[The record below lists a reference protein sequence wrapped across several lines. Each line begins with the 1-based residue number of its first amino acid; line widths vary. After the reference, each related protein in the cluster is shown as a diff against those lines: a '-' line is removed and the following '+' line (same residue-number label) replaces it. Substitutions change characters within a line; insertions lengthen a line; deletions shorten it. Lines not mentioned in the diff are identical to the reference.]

1 MTDKH
6 LALSA
11 LIDTMATLRGEGGC
25 PWDAEQT
32 HESLVPY
39 LLEEVF
45 ELVEAIEAGNRADLR
60 EELGDVLYQLLFH
73 ADIAA
78 SESSEPFDI
87 DDVAAGVDHKM
98 RHRHP
103 HVFAGGDAST
113 VEEVTARWEDIK
125 TEEKKHRSSVLEGI
139 PERLSALARASSTL
153 KRSAGVVGFSSVHET
168 PLFASEEELGDYL
181 LALVHAAR
189 GAGLNPETA
198 LRQAT
203 RRLEDQVHQAE
214 ASGSGLAP
222 GDTGA

>member
-45 ELVEAIEAGNRADLR
+45 ELVEAIETGNLADLR

-78 SESSEPFDI
+78 SDASEPFDI
-87 DDVAAGVDHKM
+87 DDVAAGVDNKM

-103 HVFAGGDAST
+103 HVFADGDAST

-153 KRSAGVVGFSSVHET
+153 KRSAGVVDFSSVHET
-168 PLFASEEELGDYL
+168 PVFASEEELGDYL

-214 ASGSGLAP
+214 AAGSGLAP

>member
-1 MTDKH
+1 MTDNH
-6 LALSA
+6 PGLRA
-11 LIDTMATLRGEGGC
+11 LIDTMAALRGEGGC

-45 ELVEAIEAGNRADLR
+45 ELVEAIETGNRGDLR

-78 SESSEPFDI
+78 SDHSEPFDI
-87 DDVAAGVDHKM
+87 DDVATGVDHKM

-103 HVFAGGDAST
+103 HVFADGPAST
-113 VEEVTARWEDIK
+113 VDEVVARWEEIK

-153 KRSAGVVGFSSVHET
+153 KRSAGVVDFSPAHET
-168 PLFASEEELGDYL
+168 PALFTEAELGDYL
-181 LALVHAAR
+181 LALVHSAR
-189 GAGLNPETA
+189 SAGLNPETA
-198 LRQAT
+198 LRGAT
-203 RRLEDQVHQAE
+203 RRFEDEVRTAE
-214 ASGSGLAP
+214 AEGSGLAP

>member
-45 ELVEAIEAGNRADLR
+45 ELVEAIETGNRADLR

-78 SESSEPFDI
+78 ADSNEPFDI

-125 TEEKKHRSSVLEGI
+125 TEEKKHRSSVVEGI

-153 KRSAGVVGFSSVHET
+153 KRSAGVVDFSPAHET
-168 PLFASEEELGDYL
+168 PVFASEAELGDYL
-181 LALVHAAR
+181 LALVHSAR
-189 GAGLNPETA
+189 SAGLNSETA

-203 RRLEDQVHQAE
+203 RRLEEKVRQAE
-214 ASGSGLAP
+214 AAGSGLAP

>member
-32 HESLVPY
+32 HETLVPY

-45 ELVEAIEAGNRADLR
+45 ELVEAIETGNRADLR
-60 EELGDVLYQLLFH
+60 EELGDVFYQLLFH

-78 SESSEPFDI
+78 ADSSEPFDI

-103 HVFAGGDAST
+103 HVFGDGDAST

-153 KRSAGVVGFSSVHET
+153 KRSAGVVDFSPTHET
-168 PLFASEEELGDYL
+168 PVFSSEEQLGDYL
-181 LALVHAAR
+181 LTLVHSAR
-189 GAGLNPETA
+189 SAGLNPETA

-203 RRLEDQVHQAE
+203 
-214 ASGSGLAP
+214 
-222 GDTGA
+222 

>member
-6 LALSA
+6 LALGA
-11 LIDTMATLRGEGGC
+11 LIDTMATLRGKGGC

-32 HESLVPY
+32 HETLVPY

-45 ELVEAIEAGNRADLR
+45 ELVEAIETGNRADLR

-78 SESSEPFDI
+78 SDASEPFDI

-153 KRSAGVVGFSSVHET
+153 KRSAGVVDFSPAQET
-168 PLFASEEELGDYL
+168 PLFASEAELGDYL

-189 GAGLNPETA
+189 SAGLNPETA

-203 RRLEDQVHQAE
+203 RRLADQVHQAE
-214 ASGSGLAP
+214 AAGSGLAP

>member
-1 MTDKH
+1 MTDSH
-6 LALSA
+6 LALRG

-45 ELVEAIEAGNRADLR
+45 ELVEAIETGNRADLR

-78 SESSEPFDI
+78 SDHSEPFDI
-87 DDVAAGVDHKM
+87 DDVAAGVDYKM

-103 HVFAGGDAST
+103 HVFADGPAST
-113 VEEVTARWEDIK
+113 VDDVVARWEEIK
-125 TEEKKHRSSVLEGI
+125 TEEKKHRSSALEGI

-153 KRSAGVVGFSSVHET
+153 KRTAGVVDFSPAHET
-168 PLFASEEELGDYL
+168 PVFSTEAELGDYL
-181 LALVHAAR
+181 LALVHSAR
-189 GAGLNPETA
+189 GTGLNPETA
-198 LRQAT
+198 LRGAT
-203 RRLEDQVHQAE
+203 RRLEDEVRTAE
-214 ASGSGLAP
+214 AEGSGLAP

>member
-1 MTDKH
+1 MTDDH
-6 LALSA
+6 PALRA
-11 LIDTMATLRGEGGC
+11 LIETMATLRGEGGC

-45 ELVEAIEAGNRADLR
+45 ELVEAIETGNRADLR

-78 SESSEPFDI
+78 SEPGAPFDI

-103 HVFAGGDAST
+103 HVFAGGDASS
-113 VEEVTARWEDIK
+113 VEDVIARWEEIQ

-153 KRSAGVVGFSSVHET
+153 KRSAGVVDFSSSHET
-168 PLFASEEELGDYL
+168 PVFSSEAELGDYL
-181 LALVHAAR
+181 LALVHTAR
-189 GAGLNPETA
+189 HAGLNPETA
-198 LRQAT
+198 LRGAT
-203 RRLEDQVHQAE
+203 RRLEEAVHHAE
-214 ASGSGLAP
+214 EAGSGLAP

>member
-1 MTDKH
+1 MTNDH
-6 LALSA
+6 LPLRA
-11 LIDTMATLRGEGGC
+11 LIETMATLRGEGGC
-25 PWDAEQT
+25 PWDAEQS

-45 ELVEAIEAGNRADLR
+45 ELVEAIETGSRADLK

-78 SESSEPFDI
+78 SDPSDPFTI

-103 HVFAGGDAST
+103 HVFADGDAST
-113 VEEVTARWEDIK
+113 VAEVTARWEAIK

-139 PERLSALARASSTL
+139 PERLSALARAGSAL
-153 KRSAGVVGFSSVHET
+153 KRSAGVGDFSPPHQT
-168 PLFASEEELGDYL
+168 PVFSTEAELGDYL
-181 LALVHAAR
+181 LALVDAAR
-189 GAGLNPETA
+189 QAGQNPETA
-198 LRQAT
+198 LRGAT
-203 RRLEDQVHQAE
+203 RRLEERVREAE
-214 ASGSGLAP
+214 AAGSGLAP